1 MNRCLPFIG
10 LTLLISGCA
19 TQTVPQSEPQVITKF
34 VKQDTAPAEKKGYD
48 DGCKNAMEAQ
58 FLPSKDIVNSFDT
71 VNRTAYLKG
80 WEKGYKQCVIGL
92 GPVRINSSMPAGQ
105 TK

>member
-1 MNRCLPFIG
+1 MNKYLSFIG

-19 TQTVPQSEPQVITKF
+19 TQTVPQPEPQVITKV

-58 FLPSKDIVNSFDT
+58 FLPSKSIVNSYDT
-71 VNRTAYLKG
+71 VNKAAYLKG

>member
-1 MNRCLPFIG
+1 MNKYLPFIG

-19 TQTVPQSEPQVITKF
+19 TQTVPQSEPQVITKI
-34 VKQDTAPAEKKGYD
+34 VKQNTAPVEKKGYD

-58 FLPSKDIVNSFDT
+58 FLPSKEIVNSYDT
-71 VNRTAYLKG
+71 VNRAAYLKG